1 MGSSRLRRIRFWLWV
16 AVAAAVPLSV
26 ATMRFGRIGD
36 DMAQAFVINPAGRV
50 VAAALGS
57 VTATRLERLIAQH
70 PFQSATPS
78 TITSRR

>member
-36 DMAQAFVINPAGRV
+36 DMAQAFLIKPAGRV
-50 VAAALGS
+50 VAAALGAM
-57 VTATRLERLIAQH
+57 TQKRLERLIAAH
-70 PFQSATPS
+70 PFHPPTPS